1 MHTTEIIVS
10 VVDLWSLYHLWRFNS
25 CCCYRFNELKLVP
38 SSNSV
43 LLVTCCPLHPLDT
56 CCLQYS
62 WYLLSSQFSWYWS
75 SILSVKTCCLISPPD
90 IFKFLS
96 SPSFW
101 YMFSSQFYWYWL
113 SSPSSWL
120 LVVFGSPGTCC
131 PLCPLGYLLSSVLL
145 ALGVLSVLLV
155 TCCLQYSW
163 YVVFPVLLI
172 LVVFSTPGTCCL
184 PSYLDTCYLLSSTS
198 TGCSECSLRSLGII
212 VFKFYWLF
220 AVLLLST

>member
-1 MHTTEIIVS
+1 MSSLKINNLGNNLALKNYQEYYVLLLSLTEEIRATTLLRQRHHVFKSTNFCVQHTVIMHTTEIIVS

-113 SSPSSWL
+113 SSP
-120 LVVFGSPGTCC
+120 
-131 PLCPLGYLLSSVLL
+131 
-145 ALGVLSVLLV
+145 
-155 TCCLQYSW
+155 
-163 YVVFPVLLI
+163 
-172 LVVFSTPGTCCL
+172 FS
-184 PSYLDTCYLLSSTS
+184 
-198 TGCSECSLRSLGII
+198 
-212 VFKFYWLF
+212 
-220 AVLLLST
+220 

>member
-1 MHTTEIIVS
+1 MYFCSRWQKKSERQHCCDNVTMFSSQRIFVYSIIMHTTEIIVS
-10 VVDLWSLYHLWRFNS
+10 VVDLWSLYHLWMFNS
-25 CCCYRFNELKLVP
+25 CCCYRYNELKLVP

-113 SSPSSWL
+113 SSPFSW
-120 LVVFGSPGTCC
+120 
-131 PLCPLGYLLSSVLL
+131 YLLSSVLL
-145 ALGVLSVLLV
+145 VRCLPSSLD

-163 YVVFPVLLI
+163 YLLSSQ
-172 LVVFSTPGTCCL
+172 LSW
-184 PSYLDTCYLLSSTS
+184 YLLSSQF
-198 TGCSECSLRSLGII
+198 C
-212 VFKFYWLF
+212 
-220 AVLLLST
+220 

>member
-1 MHTTEIIVS
+1 MKGKLKTTLHQCGLNRELFPDSREVNHASVKTKQNVVFENKQFGKQPCTKKLSRILCTFALVDS

-25 CCCYRFNELKLVP
+25 CCCYRYNELKLVP

-56 CCLQYS
+56 CCLQYW

-113 SSPSSWL
+113 SSP
-120 LVVFGSPGTCC
+120 
-131 PLCPLGYLLSSVLL
+131 
-145 ALGVLSVLLV
+145 
-155 TCCLQYSW
+155 
-163 YVVFPVLLI
+163 
-172 LVVFSTPGTCCL
+172 FS
-184 PSYLDTCYLLSSTS
+184 
-198 TGCSECSLRSLGII
+198 
-212 VFKFYWLF
+212 
-220 AVLLLST
+220 